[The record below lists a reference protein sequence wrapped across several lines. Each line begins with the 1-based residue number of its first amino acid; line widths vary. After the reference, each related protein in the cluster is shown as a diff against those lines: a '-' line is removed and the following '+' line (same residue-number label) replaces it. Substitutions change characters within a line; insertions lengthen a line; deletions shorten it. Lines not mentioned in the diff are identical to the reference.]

1 MSMKNKNHFSKKGAN
16 AFTLIEL
23 LVVIAIIAILAA
35 MLLPALAKAK
45 QQAQGVGCLN
55 NTKQVMLAWRLYVD
69 NNSSKFPPNGNGTG
83 MVDAVG
89 QAQITEK
96 TWCQG
101 WLEWNASW
109 ADNTNWQMLV
119 ETGYPNAP
127 YGTTASLGPYLGN
140 AYQVFHCPADLY
152 NCKEGNSD
160 WARVRSISMNGFV
173 EGNAYGSDFAGNG
186 ESTWYANWR
195 SYNKDSQVTHPSPS
209 DLWVILDEHP
219 DSINDAWMITDV
231 QNTAQWEDLPASYHV
246 NAGGFSF
253 ADGHSE
259 IHKWR
264 RQATCQPVRYIYV
277 NGTVNDTP
285 GNVDISWMTNHSSCT
300 VTGGGY

>member
-1 MSMKNKNHFSKKGAN
+1 MKNKANFSKGAK

-45 QQAQGVGCLN
+45 QQAQGAGCLN
-55 NTKQVMLAWRLYVD
+55 NTRQVMLAWRLYVD
-69 NNSSKFPPNGNGTG
+69 SNNTKFPPNGNGQG
-83 MVDAVG
+83 MVDSAAG
-89 QAQITEK
+89 TTGTQ

-101 WLEWNASW
+101 WEDWSVNDT
-109 ADNTNWQMLV
+109 DNTNWQQLV
-119 ETGYPNAP
+119 DTGPP
-127 YGTTASLGPYLGN
+127 QPFGTRASLGPYLGGS
-140 AYQVFHCPADLY
+140 YQVFHCPADLY
-152 NCKEGNSD
+152 NCKEGNSTFP
-160 WARVRSISMNGFV
+160 RVRSLSMNGFI
-173 EGNAYGSDFAGNG
+173 EGAAYGSDGSG
-186 ESTWYANWR
+186 ESTWYATWR
-195 SYNKDSQVTHPSPS
+195 SYSKDSQVTHPSPA

-231 QNTAQWEDLPASYHV
+231 QNTGTWEDMPASYHV

-264 RQATCQPVRYIYV
+264 RAATCQPVRYLVSGV
-277 NGTVNDTP
+277 NGTISDTP

-300 VTGGGY
+300 ITGGGF